1 MNQVNELEN
10 KVENKSE
17 DKRGDRRERLRDF
30 QSQLLERMQIART
43 SEAVS
48 SNQLGVMIDQTRYL
62 LNLKDAGEIGAVGQ
76 ITQVPLTH
84 DWYLGL
90 INLRGNL
97 IGVVDIQRFRG
108 QAKVEINSD
117 SRIVAFSTALG
128 FNAGL
133 LVSKVLGL
141 RNVAEMTVQ
150 EDPAEN
156 QTETKAAWITERY
169 VDSSNQVWHELSLAN
184 LIQDGDF
191 LHIGL

>member
-1 MNQVNELEN
+1 MNQVTDLE
-10 KVENKSE
+10 KTSG

-30 QSQLLERMQIART
+30 QSQLLERMEFART
-43 SEAVS
+43 SDVIS

-62 LNLKDAGEIGAVGQ
+62 LNLRDAGEIGAVGQ
-76 ITQVPLTH
+76 ITQVPLTQ

-90 INLRGNL
+90 LNLRGNL
-97 IGVVDIQRFRG
+97 IGVIDIQRFRR
-108 QAKVEINSD
+108 QPKVELNSD

-141 RNVAEMTVQ
+141 RNVAEMTLQ
-150 EDPAEN
+150 EESAETQSDN
-156 QTETKAAWITERY
+156 KSAWLRNSYI
-169 VDSSNQVWHELSLAN
+169 DSSGQVWHELNLAS